1 MHGGRPILD
10 DRICIARDTL
20 ESEAMSPGLLLQ
32 VHEHLLLQ
40 LVFPICDSYAV
51 VMPAFSMLTIQAI
64 RRTVCQLGAQL
75 LPA

>member
-1 MHGGRPILD
+1 
-10 DRICIARDTL
+10 
-20 ESEAMSPGLLLQ
+20 MSPGLLLQ